1 MSLRERG
8 ARPRFFFLH
17 GDYFSNGIYCRELVR
32 HLNPDQPFLVL
43 PPCGTDGR
51 PVPLGY
57 EQMAERHLEVIRAIQ
72 PHGPY
77 MLGGECNGGLV
88 AYEIARRLESQGEQV
103 SVLILLSASAQ
114 NVRLA
119 RLSAWL
125 GVVGGALRLSVT
137 QRRYLL
143 RRLNEFAINLRA
155 ASIPA
160 LVGLVLRKSTRIPSE
175 LVPWQRCAMA
185 PTWRASSPNC
195 IRPTAIGSNCVR
207 SISNWTGA
215 TFPGAMAGAL
225 R

>member
-1 MSLRERG
+1 M
-8 ARPRFFFLH
+8 
-17 GDYFSNGIYCRELVR
+17 
-32 HLNPDQPFLVL
+32 L

-57 EQMAERHLEVIRAIQ
+57 EQMAERHLEIIRGIQ

-103 SVLILLSASAQ
+103 SVLMLLSASAQ

-125 GVVGGALRLSVT
+125 SVAGGALRLSVT

-160 LVGLVLRKSTRIPSE
+160 LVGLMLRKSTRIPSE
-175 LVPWQRCAMA
+175 LAAVAKMRDGADVAGVEPELH
-185 PTWRASSPNC
+185 PT
-195 IRPTAIGSNCVR
+195 TAIGSNCAR

-215 TFPGAMAGAL
+215 TFPGALAGAS